1 MNLSPCMADLLRRL
15 ASMPLLDRLDLAAVS
30 GWSRGAVY
38 DAVARM
44 QAGGL
49 LASLPHATALIPAT
63 ERFHLTAAGVRN
75 LARDTG
81 TGVERLLAAWP
92 VSNQWRRVLLE
103 RLDGVAC
110 LYRFAAALAD
120 AAYPIRFRWYRG
132 LPLDA
137 GMRLPDGR
145 TVGVVRQGRTTDRT
159 GFAKRLWR
167 LRDGPRPSALFV
179 LVPDEVRLRQVRR
192 LLPRLRLRAFLALER
207 DVACAGPDDRV
218 WRLPSAG
225 AGAVDLRSAIASVE
239 ESEALPREEPLRHAA
254 LPEPIATPGAE
265 EGTPGWLLPSALGT
279 PEKHTLDVLADWP
292 WIGRGDLAGVLGVS
306 PNRLSRLL
314 QRLMALRLAACTPGG
329 GYVLADRG
337 LGYLA
342 RRDRTA
348 VGTARQRWSAPVYGD
363 KTTLRWT
370 DVPGRRSRQLLRNAQ
385 HTAAVHGFVAAL
397 ARQARDAGWRMEQLD
412 PPHRAS
418 RFFRHEESLHSVRS
432 DAFGVVRND
441 SGVWPFF
448 LEWERRAVRPVTM
461 AARLAPYLRYYAT
474 HRPLDDHGTP
484 PCVLVVLPDDVAVT
498 HFLRL
503 ARAEMQRTGVT
514 VPLHVTS
521 EGALK
526 RAGPLGQ
533 VWRTPDLPG
542 KGYAIGVNDS

>member
-44 QAGGL
+44 QTGGL
-49 LASLPHATALIPAT
+49 LASLPHATALTPTT

-92 VSNQWRRVLLE
+92 VSNQWRRILLE
-103 RLDGVAC
+103 RLDGVAS
-110 LYRFAAALAD
+110 LYRFAAALSD
-120 AAYPIRFRWYRG
+120 AAYPIGFRWYRG

-137 GMRLPDGR
+137 GIRLPDGR
-145 TVGVVRQGRTTDRT
+145 TIGVVRQGRTADRT

-167 LRDGPRPSALFV
+167 LRDGQRPSALFI

-225 AGAVDLRSAIASVE
+225 GRAMDLRTSIASVDT
-239 ESEALPREEPLRHAA
+239 SGALPREESLRRAA
-254 LPEPIATPGAE
+254 LPEPFGTPVAE
-265 EGTPGWLLPSALGT
+265 EGVLGWLLPSVLAA
-279 PEKHTLDVLADWP
+279 PEKLALETLADWP
-292 WIGRGDLAGVLGVS
+292 WIGRGDLAGVLVVS
-306 PNRLSRLL
+306 PNRLSHLL
-314 QRLMALRLAACTPGG
+314 KRLMALRLVACTPGG
-329 GYVLADRG
+329 KHVLADRG

-348 VGTARQRWSAPVYGD
+348 VGTARQRWSTPVDGD
-363 KTTLRWT
+363 TTTLRWT

-397 ARQARDAGWRMEQLD
+397 ARQAHDGGLRLEQLD

-418 RFFRHEESLHSVRS
+418 RFFRHEKSLHSVRP
-432 DAFGVVRND
+432 DAFGVVRSD

-461 AARLAPYLRYYAT
+461 TARLAPYLRYYAT

-484 PCVLVVLPDDVAVT
+484 PCVLVVLPDDIAVT
-498 HFLRL
+498 HFLRV
-503 ARAEMQRTGVT
+503 ARAEMDRTGVAL
-514 VPLHVTS
+514 PLYVTS

-533 VWRTPDLPG
+533 VWRTPAGPADARLIPTP
-542 KGYAIGVNDS
+542 

>member
-49 LASLPHATALIPAT
+49 LASLPHATPLTPTT

-81 TGVERLLAAWP
+81 TRVERLLAAWP
-92 VSNQWRRVLLE
+92 VSNQWRRILLE

-110 LYRFAAALAD
+110 LYRFAAALSD

-132 LPLDA
+132 LALDA

-145 TVGVVRQGRTTDRT
+145 TLGVVRQGRTTDRT

-225 AGAVDLRSAIASVE
+225 AVNLRSAIASVE
-239 ESEALPREEPLRHAA
+239 ESEALPREEPLRRAA

-265 EGTPGWLLPSALGT
+265 EGTPGWLLPSDLSA
-279 PEKHTLDVLADWP
+279 PEKHALDVLADWS
-292 WIGRGDLAGVLGVS
+292 WIGRGDLAGVMGVS
-306 PNRLSRLL
+306 PNRLTQILGRLI
-314 QRLMALRLAACTPGG
+314 ALRLAACTPGG
-329 GYVLADRG
+329 RYVLADRG

-348 VGTARQRWSAPVYGD
+348 VGTARQRWSAPVSSH
-363 KTTLRWT
+363 KTTPRWT
-370 DVPGRRSRQLLRNAQ
+370 DVPGRRSRQLLRNAPA
-385 HTAAVHGFVAAL
+385 HRRGPRLRGSAGPAGPRRRLAAGATGPAAPGIPVLPSRGVPSLGAPRRLRRGAERLGRMALLPRVGAPSRAACHHDRPARTIPALLRHPPPPRRPRHAAL
-397 ARQARDAGWRMEQLD
+397 RPR
-412 PPHRAS
+412 
-418 RFFRHEESLHSVRS
+418 RS
-432 DAFGVVRND
+432 
-441 SGVWPFF
+441 P
-448 LEWERRAVRPVTM
+448 
-461 AARLAPYLRYYAT
+461 
-474 HRPLDDHGTP
+474 
-484 PCVLVVLPDDVAVT
+484 
-498 HFLRL
+498 
-503 ARAEMQRTGVT
+503 
-514 VPLHVTS
+514 
-521 EGALK
+521 
-526 RAGPLGQ
+526 
-533 VWRTPDLPG
+533 
-542 KGYAIGVNDS
+542 